1 MKSELF
7 FKNVEHLHIYEY
19 AEVEK
24 ESSPKRN
31 SINKGVEKEIMI
43 SDMLMWQCHPQ

>member
-1 MKSELF
+1 MSWFLKD
-7 FKNVEHLHIYEY
+7 VQHLNSY

-31 SINKGVEKEIMI
+31 SINKEIRI
-43 SDMLMWQCHPQ
+43 SDMLMWQCYPQPVRKGD